1 MAAATTPTPMLADM
15 RVGLA
20 AAPPLCAVATG
31 ELTLALLETPEEE
44 EVEEEEEEEEEA
56 APGPAAPVP
65 AGLRCVVDG
74 IAVPHVCAPLGQQPQ
89 KPSARKLQ
97 VSLPVQ

>member
-20 AAPPLCAVATG
+20 AAPLLCAVATG

-44 EVEEEEEEEEEA
+44 EVEEEEEEA